1 MFFIL
6 LVCGCVCFASND
18 HSHVFT
24 VQSTSIYKDTPSC
37 FLKIFLTLV
46 QVILKTP
53 HNLLFN
59 CILFKYKSGT
69 YLELGIHCSFPRK
82 ARMLPQIFLRVKK
95 EHNYKELMHRQE
107 LGFFLLFQLIIFE
120 NYLEKLIFALHVL

>member
-1 MFFIL
+1 M
-6 LVCGCVCFASND
+6 
-18 HSHVFT
+18 
-24 VQSTSIYKDTPSC
+24 
-37 FLKIFLTLV
+37 
-46 QVILKTP
+46 
-53 HNLLFN
+53 
-59 CILFKYKSGT
+59 
-69 YLELGIHCSFPRK
+69 ELGIHCNFPRK

>member
-59 CILFKYKSGT
+59 CILFKYKSGIYYHGENSSST
-69 YLELGIHCSFPRK
+69 KVYK
-82 ARMLPQIFLRVKK
+82 VKR
-95 EHNYKELMHRQE
+95 HLLSPYTHPS
-107 LGFFLLFQLIIFE
+107 LLFSSYLYFRGNHCLQHSLWTFFSIHSTRIYNCIYIF
-120 NYLEKLIFALHVL
+120 